1 MTAEH
6 AAAPRAKAAFATQ
19 AGALLRK
26 NARYQQKNWC
36 ALQRFP
42 ESARP
47 RARYAS
53 RLTAPLPPRK
63 TNCCLV
69 LTPLVFSVVLGSAHA
84 GFAACGHAV

>member
-1 MTAEH
+1 MMTAEH

-42 ESARP
+42 ASARP
-47 RARYAS
+47 RVRYAS
-53 RLTAPLPPRK
+53 RLTAPLPAGKRTAASCSRRSSSP
-63 TNCCLV
+63 
-69 LTPLVFSVVLGSAHA
+69 SSSAVRTLATLHA
-84 GFAACGHAV
+84 RTV